1 MEYEDNND
9 QSLSLEIPVLS
20 NVDLQRYFV
29 DFPIDPMASP
39 DNDFVENVFRLL
51 PDDDGVWRVSVSAE
65 FQVSG
70 TDDWVDGH
78 KIEFRLYR
86 NGVFER
92 LIDQLVV
99 DTALFDPT
107 DTNPK
112 VLLRN
117 DVLSDVLEG
126 DILQVRVFTLR
137 PATDPSD
144 PSGPAPNYDVEVT
157 GESEKNWVSFERIDD

>member
-1 MEYEDNND
+1 M
-9 QSLSLEIPVLS
+9 
-20 NVDLQRYFV
+20 
-29 DFPIDPMASP
+29 
-39 DNDFVENVFRLL
+39 
-51 PDDDGVWRVSVSAE
+51 
-65 FQVSG
+65 
-70 TDDWVDGH
+70 
-78 KIEFRLYR
+78 
-86 NGVFER
+86 FER

-157 GESEKNWVSFERIDD
+157 GDSEKNWVSFERIDD